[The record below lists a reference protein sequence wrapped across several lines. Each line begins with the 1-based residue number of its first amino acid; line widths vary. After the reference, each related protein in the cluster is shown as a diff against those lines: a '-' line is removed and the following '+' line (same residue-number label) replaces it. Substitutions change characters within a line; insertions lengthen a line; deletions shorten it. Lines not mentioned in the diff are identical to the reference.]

1 MALAGAEAEVHRR
14 IRERG
19 PITFAEFMEVALLWE
34 DGGYYSDP
42 RSTAAH
48 GDYYTAPA
56 AHPAFGALLCLQI
69 YQAWMLLESPRIFHV
84 VEMGAGN
91 GLLCRD
97 VVSFARR
104 LPRGF
109 RDSLRY
115 LCLDVRPGPGLEA
128 RVSTEDGPED
138 RPRVARLRSRGVPLR
153 NIKGCF
159 VSNELLDS
167 FPVHRVTVSGG
178 ELREVYVTLGDQ
190 GLRECLETLS
200 TPALVA
206 RLASE
211 GIALAEGQTA
221 EVCLEVDAWAREVSS
236 ALDRGF
242 VLTVDYGDA
251 APDLYAR
258 PRGTLTTFHDHV
270 QTDAPLQRVG
280 RQDITAHVDFTA
292 VARAGGAAGLEPLG
306 LATQRDFLHNLGL
319 GWMLAKLRAM
329 GLPQREADANRMG
342 MLDIARP
349 GGMGDFRVLA
359 QAKGVGR
366 PDLWG
371 ILPSEAAAAV
381 LEGLPA
387 PLRSPTHVPLME
399 GAYPHLGMDW
409 EMTHLP

>member
-19 PITFAEFMEVALLWE
+19 PITFAEFMEVALLWH

-42 RSTAAH
+42 RSTASH
-48 GDYYTAPA
+48 GDFYTAPA
-56 AHPAFGALLCLQI
+56 AHPAFGALLCLQL
-69 YQAWMLLESPRIFHV
+69 YQAWLLLESPRVFWV

-91 GLLCRD
+91 GLLCHD
-97 VVSFARR
+97 VVSFGRR
-104 LPRGF
+104 LPPGF
-109 RDSLRY
+109 YDSLRY

-128 RVSTEDGPED
+128 RLAPED
-138 RPRVARLRSRGVPLR
+138 RRRVSRLRARGVPLR
-153 NIKGCF
+153 GVRGCL

-178 ELREVYVTLGDQ
+178 ELREVYVSLGEEA
-190 GLRECLETLS
+190 LRECLGAPS
-200 TPALVA
+200 TPALAA

-211 GIALAEGQTA
+211 EIGLAEGQTA
-221 EVCLEVDAWAREVSS
+221 EISLEVDGWTRAVSS

-242 VLTVDYGDA
+242 VFTVDYGDA
-251 APDLYAR
+251 APELYAR

-280 RQDITAHVDFTA
+280 LQDITAHVDFTA
-292 VARAGGAAGLEPLG
+292 VTRSGAAAGLETLG
-306 LATQRDFLHNLGL
+306 LTTQRELLHNLGL
-319 GWMLAKLRAM
+319 GEMLGKLRAM

-349 GGMGDFRVLA
+349 GGMGDFRVLV
-359 QAKGVGR
+359 QGKGVGR
-366 PDLWG
+366 PELWG
-371 ILPSEAAAAV
+371 LLPSEAARGA

-387 PLRSPTHVPLME
+387 PLRSLRHVPLME
-399 GAYPHLGMDW
+399 GAYPHLGQDW

>member
-19 PITFAEFMEVALLWE
+19 PITFAEFMELALLWPE
-34 DGGYYSDP
+34 GGYYSDP
-42 RSTAAH
+42 RPAPTH

-69 YQAWMLLESPRIFHV
+69 YQAWMLLESPRVFHV

-109 RDSLRY
+109 CDSLRY

-128 RVSTEDGPED
+128 RVSTEDRPED
-138 RPRVARLRSRGVPLR
+138 RPRVSRLRSRGAPLR

-159 VSNELLDS
+159 LSNELLDS

-178 ELREVYVTLGDQ
+178 EVREVYVTLGDQ
-190 GLRECLETLS
+190 GLRECLGTPS
-200 TPALVA
+200 TPALAA

-211 GIALAEGQTA
+211 EVGLAEGQTA

-251 APDLYAR
+251 APELYAR

-270 QTDAPLQRVG
+270 QTDAPLQLVG

-292 VARAGGAAGLEPLG
+292 VARAGAAAGLEPLG
-306 LATQRDFLHNLGL
+306 LTTQRELLQNLGL
-319 GWMLAKLRAM
+319 GAMLAKLRAM

-349 GGMGDFRVLA
+349 GGMGDFRVLV

-366 PDLWG
+366 PELWG
-371 ILPSEAAAAV
+371 FLPSKAAGAV

-387 PLRSPTHVPLME
+387 PLRSPAHVPLME